1 MVTAEASTSVLLL
14 PEERRPRKVAKITM
28 RKALQ
33 VCCLLLAGLLLILT
47 VSAAMAEEPVYG
59 GVLRWREINDPP
71 KLDPAIA
78 TDTVSS
84 RNIYLMFDMLVDNDP
99 DGKGIIPRLAESWEG
114 SDGGKVWTFH
124 LRKGVHFHKENL
136 GQPTENGGREV
147 KAADWKYSMER
158 LVKINS
164 PRAYFIDMVKG
175 YQDFVDGKSDEW
187 AGIQA
192 VDDYTLRFEL
202 DYPFA
207 PFLSVLAYNSFM
219 VVPRED
225 AEKWGKDFNFHPVGT
240 GAFILERWDHD
251 QKTVYKRN
259 PDYWKRDAQGRQ
271 LPYLDGVEIFV
282 IPDNTIAYEEFK
294 KGNIDAFPDFP
305 DEFYL
310 EAKVRF
316 GDLLQERPWLG
327 TYYYGF
333 NTSKPPFKDNKT
345 LRQAMNYAVDRKR
358 INDLVLE
365 GRYYPGRGVLPPGM
379 PGYNPDLKGYE
390 YNPELAKKMMADAG
404 YPDGIEVEL
413 NVNNNPRHKAVA
425 EAIQAQLAELG
436 IKLNVKVL
444 DWGVHLDLCERAETE
459 MFRMGWVVDYADPD
473 NFLYVLLH
481 SSNFGAKGNYA
492 YYKNEKADELMA
504 AARVETDFDKRM
516 KLYREAEEIIVDD
529 APWIFLFHYTTS
541 LLGQE
546 RVKNLQL
553 PAFGDY
559 TTPLEVV
566 WIAK

>member
-1 MVTAEASTSVLLL
+1 MK
-14 PEERRPRKVAKITM
+14 RKISP
-28 RKALQ
+28 LFS
-33 VCCLLLAGLLLILT
+33 LLLAGMLLLMTL
-47 VSAAMAEEPVYG
+47 SAAVAEEPVYG
-59 GVLRWREINDPP
+59 GILRWREINDPP
-71 KLDPAIA
+71 KLDPAMA

-84 RNIYLMFDMLVDNDP
+84 RNIYLMFDMLVDNHP
-99 DGKGIIPRLAESWEG
+99 DGQGLVPRLAESWEG

-124 LRKGVHFHKENL
+124 LRKGVHFHKENQ

-147 KAADWKYSMER
+147 TAADWKYSMER

-175 YQDFVDGKSDEW
+175 YQDFVDGKTGEW
-187 AGIQA
+187 AGIK
-192 VDDYTLRFEL
+192 VIDDYTLQFEL
-202 DYPFA
+202 DYSFA
-207 PFLSVLAYNSFM
+207 PFVSVLAYNSFM
-219 VVPRED
+219 VVPKED
-225 AEKWGKDFNFHPVGT
+225 AEKWGAEFNFHPVGT
-240 GAFILERWDHD
+240 GPFILDRWDHD
-251 QKTVYKRN
+251 QKAVYKRN

-271 LPYLDGVEIFV
+271 LPYLDGVEIVV

-333 NTSKPPFKDNKT
+333 NNAKAPFKDNKT
-345 LRQAMNYAVDRKR
+345 LRQAMNYAVDRER

-390 YNPELAKKMMADAG
+390 YNPELAKKLMAEAG

-413 NVNNNPRHKAVA
+413 NVNNNPRHMAVA

-436 IKLNVKVL
+436 IKLNIKVL

-481 SSNFGAKGNYA
+481 SSNHGSKGNYSFFSNA
-492 YYKNEKADELMA
+492 RADELMA
-504 AARVETDFDKRM
+504 AARVETDYDKRIA
-516 KLYREAEEIIVDD
+516 LYREAEKIIVDE

-546 RVKNLQL
+546 RVRNLNL

-566 WIAK
+566 WVTK